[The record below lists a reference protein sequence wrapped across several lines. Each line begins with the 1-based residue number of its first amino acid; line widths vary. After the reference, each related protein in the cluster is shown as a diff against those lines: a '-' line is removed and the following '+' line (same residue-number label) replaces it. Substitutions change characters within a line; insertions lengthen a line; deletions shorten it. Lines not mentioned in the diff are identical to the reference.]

1 MRRAGVSGVGV
12 ATPWR
17 LACCRAV
24 DEIRTPEELLERAGH
39 PPRAGAMDPLDELRR
54 EPDPTPFVDRSAG
67 LSPFPPIAD
76 YGFLSDCHTSALV
89 APDGTVEW
97 LCPPRFDSPS
107 VFATILDRSAGGFR
121 LGPALMGVPAGRR
134 YEPGTNVLETT
145 WMTPTGWLVVRDALL
160 IGPWRSRQDTGA
172 PTAHTRPPTDYE

>member
-1 MRRAGVSGVGV
+1 MDRSEFPPGGLELQPGIEGQ
-12 ATPWR
+12 R
-17 LACCRAV
+17 LQ
-24 DEIRTPEELLERAGH
+24 EEL
-39 PPRAGAMDPLDELRR
+39 PP
-54 EPDPTPFVDRSAG
+54 G

-107 VFATILDRSAGGFR
+107 GFATILHRSAGGFR

-145 WMTPTGWLVVRDALL
+145 WQT
-160 IGPWRSRQDTGA
+160 
-172 PTAHTRPPTDYE
+172 